1 MRDKTWEINES
12 QHLVRKDPLKLL
24 RVPWVAVV
32 GAVGRGLIRVSVRV
46 RFGGG
51 AGQSW
56 ALK

>member
-1 MRDKTWEINES
+1 M
-12 QHLVRKDPLKLL
+12 RKDPLKLL
-24 RVPWVAVV
+24 RVPWVAV
-32 GAVGRGLIRVSVRV
+32 GAVGRGGVRVSVRV